1 MQRYLLRIAFSGQN
15 FSGSQKMNK
24 RITGAHEW
32 TEDYIRENKSTVQGA
47 LETMMLCLCPYSE
60 VIANFAS
67 RVDRGVHALNMP
79 VTVDLQKSKDGDVF
93 YDPRFITFQLN
104 QAFKKT
110 NIDIQVLKTV
120 AIHEEFKPRLVKSRT
135 YLYRF
140 AVMKQDK
147 IKEFSHFYHNPSEE
161 LPNYGYLNRR
171 LNPFFSYLPLKDQ
184 PYFTEVRDHFDL
196 SKAEEALNLF
206 NGEHNFMAFAN
217 RISKHQ
223 KFTNLDGNGNRAPG
237 NTTVTMPEEYFIR
250 SLSGIDIK
258 KIPAPIEH
266 NIYQLYE
273 LFDFYEFTLTAPS
286 FYRNQIRRIAIIIFS
301 VASGRLGLGE
311 VRRMLNGEKKNWPG
325 GLNMAD
331 PNGLYLANV
340 EYDPEILKSASDNLA
355 DLPIGLSDLKRQP
368 IEWDKMKPVMKFIL
382 DNNNSYF
389 KVKAHEHDKPNEDNI
404 EESLK
409 DSETDDNT

>member
-15 FSGSQKMNK
+15 FSGSQKSNK

-47 LETMMLCLCPYSE
+47 LETMMLCLKPYSE
-60 VIANFAS
+60 VVANFAS

-79 VTVDLQKSKDGDVF
+79 VTVDLEKSKDSDVF

-104 QAFKKT
+104 QAFRKT

-120 AIHEEFKPRLVKSRT
+120 AIHGEFKPRIVKSRT

-147 IKEFSHFYHNPSEE
+147 LKEFSHFYHNPSEE
-161 LPNYGYLNRR
+161 LPNYGYLNKRI
-171 LNPFFSYLPLKDQ
+171 NPFFAYLPLKDQ

-217 RISKHQ
+217 RISKRQ
-223 KFTNLDGNGNRAPG
+223 QFTNLDGNGKTR
-237 NTTVTMPEEYFIR
+237 VTMPEEYFIR
-250 SLSGIDIK
+250 TLSGINIK
-258 KIPAPIEH
+258 KIPAPMDH
-266 NIYQLYE
+266 NICQLYE
-273 LFDFYEFTLTAPS
+273 LFDFYEFTLTSPS

-301 VASGRLGLGE
+301 VASGRLGLGT
-311 VRRMLNGEKKNWPG
+311 VRRMLDGEIKDWPA
-325 GLNMAD
+325 GLDMAD

-340 EYDPEILKSASDNLA
+340 EYDPEAVKSASDNLA
-355 DLPIGLSDLKRQP
+355 DLPIGLSDIKRQP
-368 IEWDKMKPVMKFIL
+368 IEWDKMKPVMKSIL
-382 DNNNSYF
+382 NNDKSMVQRVDF
-389 KVKAHEHDKPNEDNI
+389 KAKAEEPDEDIEDNI

-409 DSETDDNT
+409 DSETLDKT